1 MVFVDTAGLR
11 EAGDEIEEEG
21 IRRSR
26 ASLAKA
32 ELVLHVLDVSE
43 PLSPLDVKFLAESAG
58 KKRILVRNKID
69 LPARL
74 EVKEPTVGVSCVT
87 GKGLESLKDAIKG
100 LVWSGEIKS
109 EMLQVMIN
117 SRHQGRLETCPRGDD
132 HHDRRLTRRPQFG
145 VGRDGIAYC
154 RKRRREIIGKTS
166 TEDLL
171 DSIFSQF
178 CIGK

>member
-1 MVFVDTAGLR
+1 MLNQLLGHDRAIVSDTTRDTIEETANVRGIPVVFVDTAGLR

-32 ELVLHVLDVSE
+32 ELVHVLDVSE

-58 KKRILVRNKID
+58 KKRILVRSKID

-87 GKGLESLKDAIKG
+87 GKGWR
-100 LVWSGEIKS
+100 V
-109 EMLQVMIN
+109 
-117 SRHQGRLETCPRGDD
+117 
-132 HHDRRLTRRPQFG
+132 
-145 VGRDGIAYC
+145 
-154 RKRRREIIGKTS
+154 
-166 TEDLL
+166 
-171 DSIFSQF
+171 
-178 CIGK
+178 